1 MNRRRFFTFLTA
13 LPLASQMLFA
23 ANPDQDDDHGHG
35 HGNGNGH
42 GKGKGKGQENGNSVY
57 FRQQDY
63 GPVANYYQGPRNLPP
78 GLAKKYY
85 RTGTLPPGW
94 EKKLRPFPPM
104 LVQQLPPP
112 PPNCAMGYIDGQAV
126 VYDRTT
132 RVIVDSIDLIG
143 ALSGH

>member
-1 MNRRRFFTFLTA
+1 MDRRKFLGFLVA
-13 LPLASQMLFA
+13 LPISGQLLFA
-23 ANPDQDDDHGHG
+23 YDHDDQG

-42 GKGKGKGQENGNSVY
+42 GKGKGKDHGKGSY

-63 GPVANYYQGPRNLPP
+63 GPIVNYYQGPRNLPP

-94 EKKLRPFPPM
+94 EKKLQPFPSV

-112 PPNCAMGYIDGQAV
+112 PPNCSMGYIDGQAV
-126 VYDRTT
+126 LYDRTT
-132 RVIVDSIDLIG
+132 RVIVDSIDPIS